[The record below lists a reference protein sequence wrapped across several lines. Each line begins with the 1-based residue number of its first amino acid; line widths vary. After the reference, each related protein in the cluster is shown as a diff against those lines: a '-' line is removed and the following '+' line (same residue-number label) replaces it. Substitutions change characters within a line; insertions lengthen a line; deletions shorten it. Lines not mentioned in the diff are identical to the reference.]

1 MKKKLLAI
9 GLAVAVLA
17 VTIVGMSIAYFTD
30 TDQETNTFTVGNVQ
44 IDLIESQY
52 HRVNAGKGNATGMV
66 EPIIGGYL
74 WAADVELLGNTSNTP
89 DAENGTTGNWTY
101 FSDQQII
108 DDAAEYKNG
117 YFATHSNPMVP
128 GANVRKNPYVINTGV
143 NDAYVRVRVL
153 IPVSLFAIIDK
164 GPSYWTTTAM
174 NEGKIVSDA
183 VNYYLTDEGYA
194 EFMNR
199 TADEYIVNRGGIDY
213 YEFDFT
219 YTYVLEPEAMTFWNC
234 WGNIAIDKNAT
245 AEQLANVQ
253 SFDVIF
259 EADAIQAQG
268 FANYADAFA
277 AFDAPS
283 TNNN

>member
-30 TDQETNTFTVGNVQ
+30 TDEETNTFTVGNVD
-44 IDLIESQY
+44 IELIESQY

-74 WAADVELLGNTSNTP
+74 WAADVTLLGDRDNTP
-89 DAENGTTGNWTY
+89 DAKNGTTGNWTY

-117 YFATHSNPMVP
+117 YFATHSNFMVP

-153 IPVSLFAIIDK
+153 IPVSLFEIIDK

-174 NEGKIVSDA
+174 NEGKIVSEA
-183 VNYYLTDEGYA
+183 VNYYNTPEGYA
-194 EFMNR
+194 AFING
-199 TADEYIVNRGGIDY
+199 TATDYIEERNNIQY
-213 YEFDFT
+213 YKFDFT
-219 YTYVLEPEAMTFWNC
+219 YTYVLEPGAMTFWNC
-234 WGNIAIDKNAT
+234 WGSIRIDPNAT
-245 AEQLANVQ
+245 SEQLANVTN
-253 SFDVIF
+253 FNVII
-259 EADAIQAQG
+259 EADAIQKEG
-268 FANYADAFA
+268 FDGYADAFA
-277 AFDAPS
+277 AFDAE
-283 TNNN
+283 

>member
-30 TDQETNTFTVGNVQ
+30 TDEETNTFTVGNVQ

-74 WAADVELLGNTSNTP
+74 WAADVELLGDRDNTP
-89 DAENGTTGNWTY
+89 DAKNGTTGNWTY

-268 FANYADAFA
+268 FATYADAFA
-277 AFDAPS
+277 AFDAE
-283 TNNN
+283 

>member
-30 TDQETNTFTVGNVQ
+30 TDQETNTFTVGNVD

-74 WAADVELLGNTSNTP
+74 WAANVTLLGNSDNTP
-89 DAENGTTGNWTY
+89 DVENGTTGNWTY

-128 GANVRKNPYVINTGV
+128 GANVRKNPYVRNMGA

-153 IPVSLFAIIDK
+153 IPVRLFEIIDK

-174 NEGKIVSDA
+174 NEGKIVSEA
-183 VNYYLTDEGYA
+183 VNYYNTPEGYA
-194 EFMNR
+194 AFING
-199 TADEYIVNRGGIDY
+199 TATDYIEERNDIQY

-219 YTYVLEPEAMTFWNC
+219 YTYVLEPGAMTFWNC

-245 AEQLANVQ
+245 AEQLANVP

-259 EADAIQAQG
+259 EADAIQADG
-268 FANYADAFA
+268 FATYADAFT
-277 AFDAPS
+277 AFDE
-283 TNNN
+283 